1 LDGSHLL
8 RHVTHMSLRL
18 EILNTTD
25 GPIIFGG
32 DIVKDVLNICIELVK
47 MISGLFL
54 RIWKL
59 VRQNWQVFVGRL
71 LLHLL
76 LDLLLIVWQ
85 HVYQILNLL
94 LLIDRL
100 FVCII

>member
-1 LDGSHLL
+1 
-8 RHVTHMSLRL
+8 MSLRL